1 MLHQVHYYF
10 SSTDSIISCTHR
22 RVLQP
27 HNTSAPQ
34 PPPVSSEKT
43 DNHLRDDRS
52 IKIPSLVSLIIY
64 MAQSLLKQFHTV
76 PLEIADPPNIICVSI
91 W

>member
-1 MLHQVHYYF
+1 MHTQE
-10 SSTDSIISCTHR
+10 S
-22 RVLQP
+22 
-27 HNTSAPQ
+27 TSAPQ
-34 PPPVSSEKT
+34 HQPPVSSEKT

>member
-34 PPPVSSEKT
+34 PPVSSEKT

-76 PLEIADPPNIICVSI
+76 PLEIADPPNIIRVSI
-91 W
+91 C